1 MKGSGELDQA
11 SAIQRGRIQDLSEEF
26 EDLEREWEELN
37 RTEDPMVGFTNKK
50 EEVQRDIQRLN
61 DYVVNMNKKNAGYV
75 NTRKLLEQM
84 IKESRRFFTIFH
96 SMN

>member
-1 MKGSGELDQA
+1 MGVDQA

-37 RTEDPMVGFTNKK
+37 RTEDPMVAFTNKK

-61 DYVVNMNKKNAGYV
+61 DYCVNMHKKNGGYV
-75 NTRKLLEQM
+75 NTRKLLEQV
-84 IKESRRFFTIFH
+84 IKESRTSNFLQ
-96 SMN
+96 